1 VLNPAPPLPT
11 GTAARTLTG
20 QLATLPREA
29 RDTLF
34 LLLVIGWVVL
44 PQAPQLPLW
53 CSLLTGMVLLWRG
66 RLAWQ
71 GKPLPGKWWLMGMLA
86 VTIGATLYTHRT
98 LVGRDAGITL
108 IVVLLALKTL
118 ELRAKRDAFVVF
130 FLGFFTMLTNFLSS
144 QSLPTAAAMLVGLM
158 GLMTA
163 LVNAHMP
170 VGKPPLRQAAAVAG
184 RMVLLGAP
192 IMAVLFAL
200 FPRIAPLWGMPGD
213 NLVGRTGLSATMRV
227 GAMATLAVD
236 DGIAMRVKFEGSRP
250 PAHQLYFR
258 GPVLTYFDGTEWR
271 PSSAY
276 FPRAGAAQAR
286 LVTQG
291 TPYRYEVTLEPHQR
305 PWIMVLDAT
314 AMAPEVAGH
323 DIGMTPELQWLSTQ
337 PVMGLLRYTAQSH
350 PEFRYGPTQA
360 SSQPRHAIELPPGFN
375 PRTLQ
380 LGAQLRATPA
390 LATADATTVSE
401 AILSRLRTG
410 QYSYT
415 LDPGVYGTH
424 TADEFWFDR
433 KEGFC
438 EHIAA
443 AYVVLMRAMDVPAR
457 IVTGYQG
464 GELNGVDGYWVVRQ
478 SDAHAWAEYWQEG
491 LGWVRV
497 DPTGAISPSR
507 VGNLTRLAPQRN
519 AVASALGNM
528 SPTLAANLRAAWD
541 AMNNGWNQWVLNYS
555 KNSQLNLLKQLG
567 FETPSWTELGYVLSG
582 VLVMVSA
589 AAGAWTLW
597 ERRQHDPWLNLLTR
611 ARQRARRLGLEI
623 AEHTPPRELAHTLVA
638 HHGPEAQAVAQ
649 WLLQLERSRY
659 APTPLAPD
667 APTLPTLRREWRTLR
682 WPKPLP

>member
-1 VLNPAPPLPT
+1 MLN
-11 GTAARTLTG
+11 TLVHRLT
-20 QLATLPREA
+20 TLPREA

-34 LLLVIGWVVL
+34 LLLVIGWVLL
-44 PQAPQLPLW
+44 PQTPNLPLW
-53 CSLLTGMVLLWRG
+53 CSLLTAVVLAWRG

-71 GKPLPGKWWLMGMLA
+71 GKPLPGRWWLIGMLA
-86 VTIGATLYTHRT
+86 LTIGATLFTHRT

-144 QSLPTAAAMLVGLM
+144 QSLPTAVAMLVGLM
-158 GLMTA
+158 GLLTA

-227 GAMATLAVD
+227 GAMASLAVD
-236 DGIAMRVKFEGSRP
+236 DGIALRVRFEGNRP

-276 FPRAGAAQAR
+276 PSRVGATQAR

-291 TPYRYEVTLEPHQR
+291 DAYRYEVTLEAHQR

-314 AMAPEVAGH
+314 STAPEVPGH
-323 DIGMTPELQWLSTQ
+323 DVAMTSELQWLSTQ

-360 SSQPRHAIELPPGFN
+360 SAQPRYAVELPPSFN

-390 LATADATTVSE
+390 LANADATTVSD
-401 AILSRLRTG
+401 AILSRLSTG

-424 TADEFWFDR
+424 SADEFWFDR

-497 DPTGAISPSR
+497 DPTGAIAPSR
-507 VGNLTRLAPQRN
+507 VGSLTRLAPQRS
-519 AVASALGNM
+519 AVAAALGNM

-541 AMNNGWNQWVLNYS
+541 AMNNSWNQWVLNYS
-555 KNSQLNLLKQLG
+555 KSSQLNLLKNLG
-567 FETPSWTELGYVLSG
+567 FEAPSWTELGYVLSG
-582 VLVMVSA
+582 VLACVSA
-589 AAGAWTLW
+589 VAGVWALW
-597 ERRQHDPWLNLLTR
+597 ERRQHDPWLKLLER
-611 ARQRARRLGLEI
+611 ARQRARRLGLDV
-623 AEHTPPRELAHTLVA
+623 ADQTPPRELAHALLARHGQDAQPIA
-638 HHGPEAQAVAQ
+638 H
-649 WLLQLERSRY
+649 WLLRLERLRY
-659 APTPLAPD
+659 APADHRNASQTVA
-667 APTLPTLRREWRTLR
+667 TLRREWRTLP
-682 WPKPLP
+682 WPERLA